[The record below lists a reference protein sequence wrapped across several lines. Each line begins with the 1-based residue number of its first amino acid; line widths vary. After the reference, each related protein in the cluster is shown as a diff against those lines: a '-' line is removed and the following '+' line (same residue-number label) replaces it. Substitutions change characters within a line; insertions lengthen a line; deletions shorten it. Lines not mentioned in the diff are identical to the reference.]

1 MPSERGNN
9 QSVEKAVAVLN
20 VFAGGQ
26 PQRVSDVAKATQ
38 LGQSTA
44 SRLLSTLESVA
55 LVERDP
61 LSGLYRLGPDI
72 IALGSVALNQ
82 NALYRGARQTL
93 QNLAADLGLGANIA
107 IRRDDSVMYL
117 ANFDGASAPRNHT
130 IAGRRDPLHA
140 TSMGK
145 CLLIGVPESERAELL
160 GELLP
165 YTARTIT
172 DPVELD
178 AEVARA
184 TVRGYAVDVD
194 EFALGRAS
202 VATPVRDTSGV
213 VIAAIS
219 ISGPA
224 TAIRLEERETALAAM
239 LIEAADRIGSGIG
252 YVAVPA

>member
-61 LSGLYRLGPDI
+61 VTGLYRLGPDV

-82 NALYRGARQTL
+82 NSLYRGARQTL
-93 QNLAADLGLGANIA
+93 QNFSADFGLGANVA
-107 IRRDDSVMYL
+107 VRRDDSVMYL
-117 ANFDGASAPRNHT
+117 VNFDGVNAPRDHT

-145 CLLIGVPESERAELL
+145 CLLLGVAVAERAELL
-160 GELLP
+160 GELIA

-172 DPVELD
+172 DLD
-178 AEVARA
+178 RLNAEVAEVGR
-184 TVRGYAVDVD
+184 RGYAVDVD

-202 VATPVRDTSGV
+202 VATPVRDPSGTV
-213 VIAAIS
+213 VGAIS
-219 ISGPA
+219 LSGPA
-224 TAIRLEERETALAAM
+224 SAVRLDERETVLAAA
-239 LIEAADRIGSGIG
+239 LIEAADRIGSSLG
-252 YVAVPA
+252 YVAAIA

>member
-72 IALGSVALNQ
+72 IALGSVTLNQ
-82 NALYRGARQTL
+82 NALYRGSRQTL
-93 QNLAADLGLGANIA
+93 QNLACEVGLGANIA

-117 ANFDGASAPRNHT
+117 ANFDGAHAPRNHT

-145 CLLIGVPESERAELL
+145 CLLMGVAEHERAELL
-160 GELLP
+160 GDLEP

-172 DPVELD
+172 DLAELN
-178 AEVARA
+178 AEVSRSAE
-184 TVRGYAVDVD
+184 RGYAIDID

-202 VATPVRDTSGV
+202 IATPVRDQSGTV
-213 VIAAIS
+213 VAAIS

-224 TAIRLEERETALAAM
+224 TAIRLDEREDAFASLV
-239 LIEAADRIGSGIG
+239 IEAADRIGSSLG
-252 YVAVPA
+252 YVAIPA

>member
-61 LSGLYRLGPDI
+61 ITGLYRLGPDVI
-72 IALGSVALNQ
+72 TLGSVALNQ
-82 NALYRGARQTL
+82 HPLYRGSRQVL
-93 QNLAADLGLGANIA
+93 QNLAADLGLGANVA
-107 IRRDDSVMYL
+107 VRREDTVMYL
-117 ANFDGASAPRNHT
+117 ANFDGTKAPRNHT

-145 CLLIGVPESERAELL
+145 CLLIGVPEAERADLL
-160 GELLP
+160 GDLVA
-165 YTARTIT
+165 YTVRTIT
-172 DPVELD
+172 DLD
-178 AEVARA
+178 RLNAEVAEA
-184 TVRGYAVDVD
+184 AARGYAVDVD

-202 VATPVRDTSGV
+202 VATPVRDQSGA
-213 VIAAIS
+213 VIAALS

-224 TAIRLEERETALAAM
+224 TAIRLDEREASLAAIV
-239 LIEAADRIGSGIG
+239 IEAADRIGSGLG
-252 YVAVPA
+252 YVAAIA